1 MSNTIM
7 NTIYNHYMTTYS
19 PKKSDAR
26 LDSHNKN
33 ELKNIC
39 SDILKRNK
47 ETPLYLFDKKQNA
60 ASFALSLKENTR
72 QLQHTIL
79 YTAGNAE
86 NDLFKNKVAYSSN
99 PRIASAKYIGKS
111 EELSEDTVSYEL
123 EVEALASPQINMG
136 HFLPA
141 DEKNIKAGTYS
152 FDVNFNNIAYEFQFS
167 VAEADTNRDIQN
179 KLARLFNHA
188 NIGLNATVMDG
199 SDNTSGLKIV
209 SNQTG
214 ESSSSDGV
222 LFTIHNTTEDSSA
235 DIVDYLGID
244 YIASKASNAYFTI
257 NGEESYAT
265 SNQFTVDKTFE
276 ITLNNVSPD
285 SGESVFIGLKTNI
298 DSLKDNIYHL
308 VGGYNS
314 FLESVEQYKN
324 LTSSNKLSYEMQ
336 NVARLYRN
344 ELDAVG
350 INITDN
356 GTLAIDDNLLTQTA
370 QSEDMYELLS
380 PLKNFSSSL
389 FEKGEEISRD
399 PLNYA
404 SKKIVAYK
412 NPGKTFTSPYVTSN
426 YSGLLFNYYC

>member
-1 MSNTIM
+1 MANIIM
-7 NTIYNHYMTTYS
+7 NTIYNHYMTTYA

-26 LDSHNKN
+26 LDSHNKS

-47 ETPLYLFDKKQNA
+47 EAPLYLFDRNEKT
-60 ASFALSLKENTR
+60 ASFALSLKENAR

-99 PRIASAKYIGKS
+99 ERIASAKYIR
-111 EELSEDTVSYEL
+111 EDTELSEDMVSYEL
-123 EVEALASPQINMG
+123 EIEALASPQINIG
-136 HFLPA
+136 NYLPN
-141 DEKNIKAGTYS
+141 DERKIKPGTYS

-167 VAEADTNRDIQN
+167 VAEEDTNIDIQT

-188 NIGLNATVMDG
+188 NIGLNATITDG
-199 SDNTSGLKIV
+199 LENTSALKIA

-214 ESSSSDGV
+214 ESSIPEAA
-222 LFTIHNTTEDSSA
+222 LFTIQNTSDSSEI

-244 YIASKASNAYFTI
+244 YVATNASNAYFTI
-257 NGEESYAT
+257 NGEKSFAS
-265 SNQFTVDKTFE
+265 SNQFTIDKTFE

-285 SGESVFIGLKTNI
+285 SNEPVFIGVKTNV
-298 DSLKDNIYHL
+298 DSLKDNIYNL

-314 FLESVEQYKN
+314 FLEAVEQYKN
-324 LTSSNKLSYEMQ
+324 IASSNKLSYEMQ
-336 NVARLYRN
+336 SVARLYRN

-356 GTLAIDDNLLTQTA
+356 GTLAIDDGLLSQSTE
-370 QSEDMYELLS
+370 SEDMYDLLS

-404 SKKIVAYK
+404 QKKIVAYK

>member
-26 LDSHNKN
+26 LDSHNKS
-33 ELKNIC
+33 ELKSIY

-47 ETPLYLFDKKQNA
+47 EAPLYLFDQKQNA

-79 YTAGNAE
+79 HSAGSTE
-86 NDLFKNKVAYSSN
+86 NDLFRNKVASSSN
-99 PRIASAKYIGKS
+99 ERIVSAKYVGKDPEPS
-111 EELSEDTVSYEL
+111 ENMVSYEL
-123 EVEALASPQINMG
+123 EVETLASPQINMG
-136 HFLPA
+136 NYLPN
-141 DEKNIKAGTYS
+141 DSIKIKPGTYS
-152 FDVNFNNIAYEFQFS
+152 FDVNFNNIAYEFQFG
-167 VAEADTNRDIQN
+167 VTEDDTNIDIQN

-188 NIGLNATVMDG
+188 NIGLNATVVDG
-199 SDNTSGLKIV
+199 LENTSALKIA

-214 ESSSSDGV
+214 ESSSSDKV
-222 LFTIHNTTEDSSA
+222 LFTIKNTSEDSLS

-244 YIASKASNAYFTI
+244 YIAAHASNAYFTI
-257 NGEESYAT
+257 NGQESYAT
-265 SNQFTVDKTFE
+265 SNQFTIDDTYE
-276 ITLNNVSPD
+276 ITLNNVSPEG
-285 SGESVFIGLKTNI
+285 GEPIFVGIKTNV
-298 DSLKDNIYHL
+298 DSLRDNIYHL
-308 VGGYNS
+308 VGGYNA
-314 FLESVEQYKN
+314 FLDSITQYKGV
-324 LTSSNKLSYEMQ
+324 TSSNRLSYGMQ

-344 ELDAVG
+344 ELDAIG

-356 GTLAIDDNLLTQTA
+356 GALAIDENLLAQTV
-370 QSEDMYELLS
+370 QSEDSHELLS
-380 PLKNFSSSL
+380 PLKSFSSSL